1 MGWEDVGKT
10 NMSSS
15 SNLLVQLEGS
25 KRLRLLPEVVKNGP
39 KSWWNYAINTPN
51 GDYRTWISPP
61 RDQDFFA
68 INRQVFRATP
78 RHAGL
83 AYDYDKSAI
92 LILEAGNQV
101 WEAIKNFVEAGID
114 LTDRDIVI
122 TKNGEGRNTSY
133 FVVYHDPTPLDLT
146 GLERPDID
154 EFYKPPTKEEV
165 LQDLRE
171 LGFTNPEELFTLKP
185 LPEERA
191 YKMEIPFGKY
201 KGKTIEQVYRED
213 SEYLFFLATRIDRI
227 DVREAARVVCN
238 KLLGTDYPLSGIAPT
253 LDEVSY
259 IPPVRDGRSPVISSG
274 NSGEQQN
281 KQQQSQEHLNIQPTN
296 ESSQEDQGKTSQ
308 DTQQP
313 TPVSNAQVNRDA
325 LISEIHQIFETDPKY
340 KDFMLIIDV
349 MKKASAPHGKTS
361 INEFTDQ
368 ELLNLLQIIKQ

>member
-1 MGWEDVGKT
+1 MGWEHVGKT
-10 NMSSS
+10 NTSST

-25 KRLRLLPEVVKNGP
+25 KRLRLLPEVVKDGP

-68 INRQVFRATP
+68 VNRQVFKATP

-83 AYDYDKSAI
+83 VYDYDKSAI

-101 WEAIKNFVEAGID
+101 WEAIKKFIEAGID
-114 LTDRDIVI
+114 LTNRDIVI
-122 TKNGEGRNTSY
+122 TKHGEGRNTSY

-146 GLERPDID
+146 GLERPNID

-171 LGFTNPEELFTLKP
+171 LGFTNPEELFTLRP
-185 LPEERA
+185 LSEERA
-191 YKMEIPFGKY
+191 YKMVIPFGKY

-213 SEYLFFLATRIDRI
+213 SEYLFFLATRVDRADI
-227 DVREAARVVCN
+227 KEAARVVCN

-259 IPPVRDGRSPVISSG
+259 VPPVRDGRPPTTSNEASG
-274 NSGEQQN
+274 SQQN
-281 KQQQSQEHLNIQPTN
+281 KQQQSQGYSNTQSVN
-296 ESSQEDQGKTSQ
+296 ESPSEGQGKASQ
-308 DTQQP
+308 DTQQ
-313 TPVSNAQVNRDA
+313 SNAQVDRDA

-340 KDFMLIIDV
+340 KDFMLIIDA

-368 ELLNLLQIIKQ
+368 ELLNLLKIIKQ